1 MQFSFFLPFPHNT
14 QLQLKFYVKF
24 NKLEDIEI
32 DENSLGAV
40 VCEDERVKEYHT
52 QTEEI
57 FYICTLFTLVFAI
70 ILLVVMVWSVRA
82 KIDAALEKNHANLTA
97 LALTGLVF
105 TNFVL
110 GVDIRNTILVAQ
122 GKHEYAEY
130 SDFKFANVYSLIF
143 EIIATGLDLIAALGA
158 WLIVFYLRLHLCS
171 KCGSCSEKCALRL
184 VALLCVAPLLCLVTH
199 CGYIIIGWVTHAQ
212 DLAPVIFVYAISF
225 FYYFIVFRQL
235 YEVCSKVSITWP
247 EIWLLCLIKYCC
259 KKLAKACRR
268 NRDPHNQP
276 GGERRE
282 ERAPLLAGTQ
292 LLPAGDEKLPDF
304 SFTAF
309 FIEIQAGFLLAG
321 AEFFVIYSLEQ
332 LPIALVSVP
341 IGIYHGI
348 QLAFVLITGLFTYK
362 IISKPDKATCQGC
375 NHHGNTGQ
383 QATSYGA
390 TNKTDT
396 GEQDTSPGATG
407 QGNPTITLS

>member
-1 MQFSFFLPFPHNT
+1 M
-14 QLQLKFYVKF
+14 
-24 NKLEDIEI
+24 
-32 DENSLGAV
+32 
-40 VCEDERVKEYHT
+40 
-52 QTEEI
+52 
-57 FYICTLFTLVFAI
+57 
-70 ILLVVMVWSVRA
+70 
-82 KIDAALEKNHANLTA
+82 
-97 LALTGLVF
+97 
-105 TNFVL
+105 
-110 GVDIRNTILVAQ
+110 
-122 GKHEYAEY
+122 
-130 SDFKFANVYSLIF
+130 
-143 EIIATGLDLIAALGA
+143 
-158 WLIVFYLRLHLCS
+158 
-171 KCGSCSEKCALRL
+171 
-184 VALLCVAPLLCLVTH
+184 
-199 CGYIIIGWVTHAQ
+199 THAQ
-212 DLAPVIFVYAISF
+212 HLAPVIFVYAISF

-235 YEVCSKVSITWP
+235 YEVCSKVSITCP
-247 EIWLLCLIKYCC
+247 EIWLLYLIKYCC
-259 KKLAKACRR
+259 ERLLYLIKYCCEKLSKACRR
-268 NRDPHNQP
+268 DRDPYNQP
-276 GGERRE
+276 DGDE
-282 ERAPLLAGTQ
+282 EENAPLLAQ
-292 LLPAGDEKLPDF
+292 AGDERLPDF

-321 AEFFVIYSLEQ
+321 AEFFVLYSLEK